1 MNSKPIHLIAFNI
14 PWPANYGGV
23 IDVFYQIKAL
33 HEAGADITLHCFE
46 YGRAHAN
53 ELEKY
58 CRKVYYYKRI
68 TGISSNF
75 SLLPY
80 NVLSRRNPKLL
91 TNLQKDHAPILFEGL
106 HCCYYLNNP
115 SLRDRVKI
123 IRSCNV
129 EQDYYQSLAEVESQ
143 FVKKRFFQIEAW
155 RWKKYEP
162 NMKGASHIAA
172 VSVADQNHIKNA
184 IPSVPVSFIPCF
196 HADEHI
202 HILPGESD
210 YIIYH
215 GKLSVPE
222 NEQAVLF
229 LIRNVFSRLSCRCI
243 IAGMDPSEKLILEAR
258 RLPNVQ
264 LIANPSD
271 KAMEQLTTNAQIHL
285 LVTFQPTGLKLKLL
299 NSLFHGRHV
308 IVNKQM
314 LNGSG
319 LDSACHIADTPSEMI
334 QLCNRLINQPF
345 TQKDIEKRNAL
356 LIPAYSNR
364 YQAKRLLDIMYPPQE
379 G

>member
-1 MNSKPIHLIAFNI
+1 
-14 PWPANYGGV
+14 
-23 IDVFYQIKAL
+23 
-33 HEAGADITLHCFE
+33 
-46 YGRAHAN
+46 
-53 ELEKY
+53 
-58 CRKVYYYKRI
+58 
-68 TGISSNF
+68 
-75 SLLPY
+75 
-80 NVLSRRNPKLL
+80 
-91 TNLQKDHAPILFEGL
+91 
-106 HCCYYLNNP
+106 
-115 SLRDRVKI
+115 
-123 IRSCNV
+123 
-129 EQDYYQSLAEVESQ
+129 
-143 FVKKRFFQIEAW
+143 
-155 RWKKYEP
+155 
-162 NMKGASHIAA
+162 
-172 VSVADQNHIKNA
+172 
-184 IPSVPVSFIPCF
+184 
-196 HADEHI
+196 
-202 HILPGESD
+202 
-210 YIIYH
+210 
-215 GKLSVPE
+215 
-222 NEQAVLF
+222 
-229 LIRNVFSRLSCRCI
+229 
-243 IAGMDPSEKLILEAR
+243 MDPSEKLILEAR

-379 G
+379 GQFSI